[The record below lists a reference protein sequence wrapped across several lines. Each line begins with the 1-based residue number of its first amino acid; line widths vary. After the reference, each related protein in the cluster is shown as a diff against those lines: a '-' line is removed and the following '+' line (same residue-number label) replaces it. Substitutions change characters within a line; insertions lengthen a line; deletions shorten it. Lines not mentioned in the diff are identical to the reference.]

1 MIEENF
7 TCQQL
12 YVTPNTLKLEKPN
25 TSYIDQL
32 SVDDIAFKNKFI
44 KLIKKELTVEIDS
57 YKKAISNK
65 EYLKASQL
73 VHRLKHKVSILGLK
87 KGYNL
92 ALDFE
97 NELKENTNSFASK
110 EKFDK
115 MLNKMVK
122 FLECL

>member
-1 MIEENF
+1 M
-7 TCQQL
+7 
-12 YVTPNTLKLEKPN
+12 EKPN

-32 SVDDIAFKNKFI
+32 SRDDIVFRDTFI
-44 KLIKKELTVEIDS
+44 SLIKTELTVEIDS

-87 KGYNL
+87 NGYNL
-92 ALDFE
+92 ALSFE

-115 MLNKMVK
+115 MLSKMVK
-122 FLECL
+122 FLEDL

>member
-1 MIEENF
+1 LIEENF

-12 YVTPNTLKLEKPN
+12 YVSPNTLKLEKPN

-44 KLIKKELTVEIDS
+44 NLIKKELTVEIDS

>member
-44 KLIKKELTVEIDS
+44 NLIKKELTVEIDS

>member
-1 MIEENF
+1 LIEENF

>member
-12 YVTPNTLKLEKPN
+12 YVSPNTLKLEKPN

-44 KLIKKELTVEIDS
+44 NLIKKELTVEIDS